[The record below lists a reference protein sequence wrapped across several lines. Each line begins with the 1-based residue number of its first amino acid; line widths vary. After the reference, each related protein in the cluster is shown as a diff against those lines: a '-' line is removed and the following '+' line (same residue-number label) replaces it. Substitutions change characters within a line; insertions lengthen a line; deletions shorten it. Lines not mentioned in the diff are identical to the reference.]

1 MQILVTVIYYSDL
14 SLELHSDC
22 CRFNVNKNGRVIIPE
37 QFKQGKSIVAVC
49 EGEISILNK
58 IGDRIVGHDQFLIEN
73 KTNSIPYNNFT

>member
-1 MQILVTVIYYSDL
+1 MKKLVTVIYYSEQ

-22 CRFNVNKNGRVIIPE
+22 AEFSVNDNGRVIIPT
-37 QFKQGKSIVAVC
+37 QFKKGKSIVAVC

-73 KTNSIPYNNFT
+73 KINSIPL